1 MELLNIMIGTYGLQL
16 ALVMLLVVILVE
28 VIFISK
34 KLFQQFIK
42 LNVIIAVTI
51 SNSSSTIFGFLT
63 LGIFWRALIDWS
75 IETFTLDIDHTS
87 VYFKI
92 AFFLIAWILT
102 ILIEIPINTIIL
114 KSKKIRSRIWIN
126 TIYANIISYLLLIL
140 VTKGI

>member
-1 MELLNIMIGTYGLQL
+1 MQLLNIMIGTYGLQL
-16 ALVMLLVVILVE
+16 ALVMLLIVILVE
-28 VIFISK
+28 VVFISK
-34 KLFQQFIK
+34 KLFQQFIN

-75 IETFTLDIDHTS
+75 IEAFTLDIDHTS

-92 AFFLIAWILT
+92 TFFLIAWILT
-102 ILIEIPINTIIL
+102 ILIEIPINTIFL
-114 KSKKIRSRIWIN
+114 KSKRIRSRIWTN
-126 TIYANIISYLLLIL
+126 TIYANIISYLLLII

>member
-1 MELLNIMIGTYGLQL
+1 MQLLNIMIGTYGLQL
-16 ALVMLLVVILVE
+16 ALVMLLIVILVE
-28 VIFISK
+28 VVFISK
-34 KLFQQFIK
+34 KLFQQFIN

-87 VYFKI
+87 VYFTI

-114 KSKKIRSRIWIN
+114 KSKKIRSRIWTN
-126 TIYANIISYLLLIL
+126 TIYANIISYLLLII